1 MKFYPIDSRIVLKP
15 IEQTGTTA
23 GGVIIP
29 DKLKG
34 LEQTASIVA
43 VGPGRQLES
52 GQRATPQCK
61 VGDTVALPKSA
72 FHRIDVDGDEYY
84 VIREIDI
91 VTIMEKE

>member
-1 MKFYPIDSRIVLKP
+1 MKFYPIDSRVVLKP

-29 DKLKG
+29 DTTKEG
-34 LEQTASIVA
+34 TEMAEVVA
-43 VGPGRQLES
+43 VGPGRQLEN
-52 GQRATPQCK
+52 GERATPQCK